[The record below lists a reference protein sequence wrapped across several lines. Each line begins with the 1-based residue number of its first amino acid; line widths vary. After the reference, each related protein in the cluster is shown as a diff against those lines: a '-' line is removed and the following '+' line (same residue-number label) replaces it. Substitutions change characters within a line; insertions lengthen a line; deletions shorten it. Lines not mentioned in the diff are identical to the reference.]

1 MNGQE
6 LKILEEKLN
15 AIKYEV
21 VEWKTR
27 FEERWNAHD
36 QRSDEIWKEIRTNI
50 SWIMSKISILPCE
63 KHTERMKWHT
73 KAITALWTVIIILGL
88 VRGSLW
94 ILGR

>member
-1 MNGQE
+1 MNGDD
-6 LKILEEKLN
+6 KKYLEKMFEGLN
-15 AIKYEV
+15 
-21 VEWKTR
+21 TR
-27 FEERWNAHD
+27 FEDWRDYTEERWNSHD
-36 QRSDEIWKEIRTNI
+36 KRSDDIWKEIRTNI